1 MKNLSAYIGLAITTA
16 LFIAIIAFEIYNNGR
31 PETYNYCNNG
41 DSSPCEWFYEYGNFA
56 WENVDWNKIF
66 GSAKIYIELFMLTP
80 WFIYFGSK
88 ARNSNNGV
96 NNSRWLKVI
105 MWLSAIPIIIVFLW
119 LKHLSQRWVI
129 DYDNALTEI
138 IVVIFLLSTFA
149 YYVNLIC
156 WIIITS
162 IRGIMRTAE
171 SKIKEKQH

>member
-1 MKNLSAYIGLAITTA
+1 
-16 LFIAIIAFEIYNNGR
+16 
-31 PETYNYCNNG
+31 
-41 DSSPCEWFYEYGNFA
+41 
-56 WENVDWNKIF
+56 
-66 GSAKIYIELFMLTP
+66 MLTP

-96 NNSRWLKVI
+96 HNSRWLKVI

-138 IVVIFLLSTFA
+138 ILVIFLLSTFT